1 MKLFFLL
8 FLLLLPCIPS
18 SAQSTPFAD
27 LPMEEKFRRQIALDY
42 TLLDYNVTKPDAKV
56 MGWRLAGILQFLEKN
71 YMQGLYN
78 QKLSSIRASQME
90 DINYRYLHI
99 DKIQFKHIQKRDS
112 VITIVINMFTKV
124 DKKKKFSNDV
134 TLTFTNSLSDDVRA
148 NELFSD
154 IVRYIK
160 RDE

>member
-1 MKLFFLL
+1 MKHFFLL
-8 FLLLLPCIPS
+8 FLLLPCIPS
-18 SAQSTPFAD
+18 SAQYSQYT
-27 LPMEEKFRRQIALDY
+27 EETHEERIRRQIALDY
-42 TLLDYNVTKPDAKV
+42 TLPDYNVSKPDAKV
-56 MGWRLAGILQFLEKN
+56 IGWRLAGILQFLEKN

-90 DINYRYLHI
+90 DINYRYHHI

-112 VITIVINMFTKV
+112 VITIVINMFSKV

>member
-1 MKLFFLL
+1 
-8 FLLLLPCIPS
+8 
-18 SAQSTPFAD
+18 
-27 LPMEEKFRRQIALDY
+27 
-42 TLLDYNVTKPDAKV
+42 
-56 MGWRLAGILQFLEKN
+56 
-71 YMQGLYN
+71 
-78 QKLSSIRASQME
+78 ME

-112 VITIVINMFTKV
+112 VITIVINMFSKV
-124 DKKKKFSNDV
+124 DKKKISNDV

>member
-1 MKLFFLL
+1 MLFVSVWLSPIKVQKIFHSYNFLNT
-8 FLLLLPCIPS
+8 FLTS
-18 SAQSTPFAD
+18 NS
-27 LPMEEKFRRQIALDY
+27 R
-42 TLLDYNVTKPDAKV
+42 DYNVTKPDAKV

-71 YMQGLYN
+71 YMQGIYN
-78 QKLSSIRASQME
+78 QKLSSIRATQME
-90 DINYRYLHI
+90 DVNYRYLHI

>member
-1 MKLFFLL
+1 MKHFLL
-8 FLLLLPCIPS
+8 LLLLLLPCIPS

-112 VITIVINMFTKV
+112 VITIVINMFVKV
-124 DKKKKFSNDV
+124 DKKKKISNDV
-134 TLTFTNSLSDDVRA
+134 TLTFKNSLSDDVTA

-154 IVRYIK
+154 IGRYIK

>member
-8 FLLLLPCIPS
+8 FLLLPCIPS
-18 SAQSTPFAD
+18 SAQYSQYT
-27 LPMEEKFRRQIALDY
+27 EETHEERIRRQIALDY
-42 TLLDYNVTKPDAKV
+42 TLPDYNVTKPDAKV

-78 QKLSSIRASQME
+78 QKLSSIRASQIE

-124 DKKKKFSNDV
+124 DKKKISNDV

-160 RDE
+160 WDE

>member
-18 SAQSTPFAD
+18 SAQYSQYT
-27 LPMEEKFRRQIALDY
+27 EETHEERIRRQIALDY

-78 QKLSSIRASQME
+78 QKLSSIRASQIE

-124 DKKKKFSNDV
+124 DKKKISNDV

-160 RDE
+160 WDE

>member
-18 SAQSTPFAD
+18 SAQYSQYT
-27 LPMEEKFRRQIALDY
+27 EETHEERIRRQIALDY

-78 QKLSSIRASQME
+78 QKLSSIRASQIE

-134 TLTFTNSLSDDVRA
+134 TLTFTNSLSDAVRA

-160 RDE
+160 WDE